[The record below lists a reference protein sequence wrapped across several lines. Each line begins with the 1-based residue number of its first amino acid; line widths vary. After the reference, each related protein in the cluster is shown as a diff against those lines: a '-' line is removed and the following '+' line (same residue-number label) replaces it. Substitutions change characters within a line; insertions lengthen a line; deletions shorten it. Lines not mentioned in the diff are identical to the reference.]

1 MKATTESTKV
11 IIGGVKGR
19 HAMPVTDFIFN
30 DAIVDPT
37 DVEAIRQHVEKVLT
51 KKISIGAGSGAG
63 LNQESYEDV
72 LVRRG
77 NKRLILYVTGLTI
90 VTTEVIRFCA
100 INGVALTLKHF
111 NSASGDYFDEVIF

>member
-1 MKATTESTKV
+1 MKATTEKTV
-11 IIGGVKGR
+11 IFGTVKGR
-19 HAMPVTDFIFN
+19 HAMPVSDFIFN
-30 DAIVDPT
+30 EAIEDPT
-37 DVEAIRQHVEKVLT
+37 DVGAIRRRVEKLLSE
-51 KKISIGAGSGAG
+51 KISIGAGSGAG

-100 INGVALTLKHF
+100 LNGVYLTLMHF
-111 NSASGDYFDEVIF
+111 DSASGDYFDEVIF

>member
-1 MKATTESTKV
+1 MKATATTV
-11 IIGGVKGR
+11 VLGTVRGR
-19 HAMPVTDFIFN
+19 HAMPVSDFIFN
-30 DAIVDPT
+30 EVIEDPT
-37 DVEAIRQHVEKVLT
+37 DVGAIRRRVEKVLSG
-51 KKISIGAGSGAG
+51 KISIGAGSGAG

-90 VTTEVIRFCA
+90 VTVEVVRFCA

>member
-1 MKATTESTKV
+1 MKATTEKTV
-11 IIGGVKGR
+11 ILGSVKGR
-19 HAMPVTDFIFN
+19 HAMPVSDFIFN
-30 DAIVDPT
+30 EAIEDPT
-37 DVEAIRQHVEKVLT
+37 DVNAIRQHVKNVLT
-51 KKISIGAGSGAG
+51 KKIKLGVRTGAG

-72 LVRRG
+72 LVWSG
-77 NKRLILYVTGLTI
+77 DKSLTLYVTGLTI

>member
-1 MKATTESTKV
+1 
-11 IIGGVKGR
+11 
-19 HAMPVTDFIFN
+19 MPVSDFIFN
-30 DAIVDPT
+30 EVIEDPT
-37 DVEAIRQHVEKVLT
+37 DVGAIRRRVEKVLSG
-51 KKISIGAGSGAG
+51 KISIGAGSGAG

-90 VTTEVIRFCA
+90 VTVEVVRFCA